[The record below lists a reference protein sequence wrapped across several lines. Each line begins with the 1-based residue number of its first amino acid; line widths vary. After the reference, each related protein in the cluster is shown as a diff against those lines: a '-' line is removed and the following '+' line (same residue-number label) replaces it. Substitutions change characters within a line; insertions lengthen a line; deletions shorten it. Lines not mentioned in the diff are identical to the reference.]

1 MENTT
6 RVPWMDR
13 PLGLPLPNHLLNP
26 GIGSAVKKSREQ
38 WVRKMEGK
46 VWESGGQRSE
56 KRRAKVRKA
65 ESKSQESGG
74 QWSGKWRA
82 KVRKVEGKGQKSRG
96 QRSGKWRAKQR
107 ETFCLPLQ
115 CCAHGYCAKTTVLCC
130 HAGNGN
136 RTSWRLCTTYT
147 PSCHNQQIILSS
159 SALSTGL

>member
-1 MENTT
+1 MVCIGKARGCGEQRQVESLVGMENTT

-82 KVRKVEGKGQKSRG
+82 K
-96 QRSGKWRAKQR
+96 QR
-107 ETFCLPLQ
+107 ETFCRPLQ
-115 CCAHGYCAKTTVLCC
+115 FCAHGYCAKTTVLCC

>member
-1 MENTT
+1 
-6 RVPWMDR
+6 MDR

-82 KVRKVEGKGQKSRG
+82 KVRKVEGK
-96 QRSGKWRAKQR
+96 AKGNV
-107 ETFCLPLQ
+107 LPSS
-115 CCAHGYCAKTTVLCC
+115 AVLCP
-130 HAGNGN
+130 
-136 RTSWRLCTTYT
+136 WLLCQDHSTLL
-147 PSCHNQQIILSS
+147 SCW
-159 SALSTGL
+159 